1 MPIKIVGKRCFFYQL
16 KPGDYFSN
24 NEQEY
29 YETVMSNE
37 YGLGIFIRG
46 TKPCPTEDEAG
57 SDMKAF
63 QVRNAVVYKLSIT
76 KSRAKKK

>member
-1 MPIKIVGKRCFFYQL
+1 MPVKIIGKRCFFHQL

-37 YGLGIFIRG
+37 YGLGFFIRG
-46 TKPCPTEDEAG
+46 TKPCPTEEEAG
-57 SDMKAF
+57 ADIEAF
-63 QVRNAVVYKLSIT
+63 KVRNAMVYKLTIT
-76 KSRAKKK
+76 KKGKKKE